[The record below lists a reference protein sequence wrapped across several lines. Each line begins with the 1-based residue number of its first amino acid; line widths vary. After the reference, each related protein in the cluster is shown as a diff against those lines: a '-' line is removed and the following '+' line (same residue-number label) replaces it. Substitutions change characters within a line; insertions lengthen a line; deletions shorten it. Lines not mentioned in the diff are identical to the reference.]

1 MDRPMN
7 SSWKALGRTAAAG
20 LLMAG
25 GLGLS
30 AQAQIAPSSNGPI
43 DISADNGTLVN
54 STCEMTWSGAAEA
67 LQGDSRLRADVIKAF
82 GKKKKPT
89 PGAQPAAA
97 DSSAAAGDCGATE
110 RIIADGNVYYVTPD
124 QIAHG
129 DHAVYSADAD
139 QIVMTGNVIVVQNGK
154 NVVRGDKMII
164 QVSTRHVTI
173 DSDAKGRGTP
183 GRVRGVFYPNQPGA
197 PGLDPAVPGRA
208 TAGQKT
214 PGQSAPAQ

>member
-1 MDRPMN
+1 MDRSMN
-7 SSWKALGRTAAAG
+7 SCWTALGRTAVAG
-20 LLMAG
+20 LLIAG

-30 AQAQIAPSSNGPI
+30 AQAQIAASSNGPI
-43 DISADNGTLVN
+43 DITADNGTLVN
-54 STCEMTWSGAAEA
+54 STCEATWSGAAEA

-82 GKKKKPT
+82 LKKKPSAA
-89 PGAQPAAA
+89 GAK
-97 DSSAAAGDCGATE
+97 SAAAGSGANPSDCGSTE
-110 RIIADGNVYYVTPD
+110 RIVADGNVFYVTPD
-124 QIAHG
+124 QVAHG

-139 QIVMTGNVIVVQNGK
+139 QIVMTGNVIVVQGGK

-197 PGLDPAVPGRA
+197 PG
-208 TAGQKT
+208 
-214 PGQSAPAQ
+214 SAPAASAKGASGQAAPAQ

>member
-1 MDRPMN
+1 MDRSMN
-7 SSWKALGRTAAAG
+7 SCWTALGRAGVAA
-20 LLMAG
+20 LMLSG

-82 GKKKKPT
+82 GKKKP
-89 PGAQPAAA
+89 PVAGAQPAAA
-97 DSSAAAGDCGATE
+97 GGLANQSDCGATE

-124 QIAHG
+124 QVVHG

-139 QIVMTGNVIVVQNGK
+139 QIVMTGNVIVVQGGK
-154 NVVRGDKMII
+154 NVIRGDKMII

-173 DSDAKGRGTP
+173 DSDAKGRGAP
-183 GRVRGVFYPNQPGA
+183 GRVRGVFYPSQQPGA
-197 PGLDPAVPGRA
+197 PAPAA
-208 TAGQKT
+208 
-214 PGQSAPAQ
+214 PGQASGQPVPAR